1 MKKNEL
7 LNVAVTRLKEN
18 NIPELAEQTSVS
30 ELSLSGMRR
39 SDDYVLF
46 AALCHGCGGAL
57 DCPVVGFGTAGG
69 EINLVRL
76 CAEDGSYLLSCA
88 LKRPARFAAL

>member
-39 SDDYVLF
+39 SDDYMLF
-46 AALCHGCGGAL
+46 AAPRNELS
-57 DCPVVGFGTAGG
+57 
-69 EINLVRL
+69 ENI
-76 CAEDGSYLLSCA
+76 LL
-88 LKRPARFAAL
+88 